1 MQRVGTSDSGEENL
15 EPLKGLN
22 ILNVENDDSNRTLGI
37 ELEGISARL
46 REDELLGSNTLS
58 SPPWLCTDNSS
69 AHNSSRYRNVSS
81 DLDGD
86 DYEILNILRKI
97 LEGSKE
103 YETVIPDFKKRP
115 EFMKDSASGLTTAEN
130 RL

>member
-1 MQRVGTSDSGEENL
+1 MRSVGTSDSGEENL

-22 ILNVENDDSNRTLGI
+22 ILNVENDDCNRTLGI

-69 AHNSSRYRNVSS
+69 AHNSSRY
-81 DLDGD
+81 
-86 DYEILNILRKI
+86 
-97 LEGSKE
+97 
-103 YETVIPDFKKRP
+103 
-115 EFMKDSASGLTTAEN
+115 
-130 RL
+130 